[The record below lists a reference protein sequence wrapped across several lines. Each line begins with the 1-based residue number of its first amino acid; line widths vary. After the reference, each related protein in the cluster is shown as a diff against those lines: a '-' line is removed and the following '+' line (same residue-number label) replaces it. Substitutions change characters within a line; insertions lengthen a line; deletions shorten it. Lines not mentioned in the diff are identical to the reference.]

1 MKLLALLLAV
11 ALAWG
16 TAGCGGPR
24 GSLPPAAE
32 GGSSPSAS
40 PAGDAPPPPAQEAP
54 PPEESPDPPEAPEA
68 AGPRRCLRL

>member
-32 GGSSPSAS
+32 GGSSPSSSGTAFS
-40 PAGDAPPPPAQEAP
+40 SGWMKNCAIMN
-54 PPEESPDPPEAPEA
+54 DPS
-68 AGPRRCLRL
+68 RV